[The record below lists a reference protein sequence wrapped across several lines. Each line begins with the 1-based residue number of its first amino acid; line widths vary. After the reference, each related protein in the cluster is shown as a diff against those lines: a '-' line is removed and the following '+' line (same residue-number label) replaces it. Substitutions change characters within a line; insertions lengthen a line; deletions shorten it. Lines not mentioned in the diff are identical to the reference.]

1 MEKKAIA
8 KSCRVRRYQCWMSLI
23 SIFFNQKETTPPLS
37 WRLFPSSFDR
47 LFPLTSASN
56 WPRPKKTTKADA
68 KVHSSTF
75 ISCHPIAA
83 ERGIVRLYP
92 VRPKKRN
99 KKSGLA
105 FTNPDFS
112 GPSVIIGLGKIQ
124 SYQWFAS
131 SKRFLSENSTSM
143 QVLPIALR
151 QHFYHEIHRK

>member
-1 MEKKAIA
+1 MILVDVYVPIMKQTFDVIVDETAHISVVIA
-8 KSCRVRRYQCWMSLI
+8 
-23 SIFFNQKETTPPLS
+23 ELS
-37 WRLFPSSFDR
+37 EIICQR
-47 LFPLTSASN
+47 AN

-112 GPSVIIGLGKIQ
+112 GRGDRI
-124 SYQWFAS
+124 
-131 SKRFLSENSTSM
+131 
-143 QVLPIALR
+143 
-151 QHFYHEIHRK
+151 

>member
-112 GPSVIIGLGKIQ
+112 GRGDRI
-124 SYQWFAS
+124 
-131 SKRFLSENSTSM
+131 
-143 QVLPIALR
+143 
-151 QHFYHEIHRK
+151 

>member
-1 MEKKAIA
+1 MILYPFLTVHN
-8 KSCRVRRYQCWMSLI
+8 CQIPLMPLCDR
-23 SIFFNQKETTPPLS
+23 KET
-37 WRLFPSSFDR
+37 
-47 LFPLTSASN
+47 A
-56 WPRPKKTTKADA
+56 KQDA

-112 GPSVIIGLGKIQ
+112 GRGDRI
-124 SYQWFAS
+124 
-131 SKRFLSENSTSM
+131 
-143 QVLPIALR
+143 
-151 QHFYHEIHRK
+151 